1 MKDIATDLMEF
12 DAGNLNARE
21 TLELFALLVAS
32 GLAWTLQGTYGRT
45 ARVLINEGWIS
56 PSAASPSTATRCW
69 RQWREA
75 ASTAERPGR

>member
-56 PSAASPSTATRCW
+56 PFGGITEYGNEML
-69 RQWREA
+69 EA
-75 ASTAERPGR
+75 VA